1 MGKHDH
7 LIQEITSALEN
18 TVPTTQ
24 YVHVVKC
31 LKRCQELLGQAA
43 AHVEDVEFK
52 TDLQIYAAALDYFF
66 DDISNH
72 PRAYVDITKGY
83 DPVAHLQKL
92 GIVPGESEARDPLA
106 RDLKVVLK
114 DISKSKAKARAKK
127 KAKGG
132 RK

>member
-18 TVPTTQ
+18 TVPTTK

-52 TDLQIYAAALDYFF
+52 TDLQIYAASLNFFF
-66 DDISNH
+66 DDLGNH
-72 PRAYVDITKGY
+72 PKAYVDITNGY

-106 RDLKVVLK
+106 RDLKDVLK
-114 DISKSKAKARAKK
+114 DISKSKAKAPAKK
-127 KAKGG
+127 KRS